1 MAYLARG
8 NKLDLLEICEEIGV
22 EVNPS
27 SKVAEIKKLIL
38 NSQLY
43 VEVEVKIILD
53 RVISDR
59 KKQERISREAKQ
71 EQIARE
77 EKQERIAREEK
88 QERIA
93 REDKQHELEM
103 KKLEL

>member
-1 MAYLARG
+1 MGLI
-8 NKLDLLEICEEIGV
+8 KISPSTKIMKIGV

-43 VEVEVKIILD
+43 VEEEVKIILD

-59 KKQERISREAKQ
+59 KEQERIDREEKQ

-77 EKQERIAREEK
+77 E
-88 QERIA
+88 
-93 REDKQHELEM
+93 KQHELEM
-103 KKLEL
+103 KKLELS

>member
-22 EVNPS
+22 KVNPS

-43 VEVEVKIILD
+43 VEEVKTILD

-59 KKQERISREAKQ
+59 KEQDRIEKN
-71 EQIARE
+71 RE
-77 EKQERIAREEK
+77 EIQERIAREEK

-103 KKLEL
+103 KKL

>member
-1 MAYLARG
+1 MAYLAKG

-43 VEVEVKIILD
+43 VEEEVKIILD

-59 KKQERISREAKQ
+59 KKQE
-71 EQIARE
+71 QIARE
-77 EKQERIAREEK
+77 E
-88 QERIA
+88 
-93 REDKQHELEM
+93 KQHELEM
-103 KKLEL
+103 KKLELSQKNQSLNDESGRRIDLGPKIQLT